1 MKIHEII
8 VEGPGSEIGDIAQ
21 LNVNNLNKGIDAGRN
36 VFSPSKWFKS
46 KDVDVDNTEPGTT
59 QKAAPKEE
67 PKKKTQEVQPYD
79 IRFALQKAAKG
90 EQLSMADVGYLKAAY
105 GKVERG
111 TPESTALVAAIK
123 IQPLD
128 KQQQAVLLNLS
139 KNY

>member
-21 LNVNNLNKGIDAGRN
+21 LNVNNLNKGINAGRD

-46 KDVDVDNTEPGTT
+46 KDVDVDNTEPSTT